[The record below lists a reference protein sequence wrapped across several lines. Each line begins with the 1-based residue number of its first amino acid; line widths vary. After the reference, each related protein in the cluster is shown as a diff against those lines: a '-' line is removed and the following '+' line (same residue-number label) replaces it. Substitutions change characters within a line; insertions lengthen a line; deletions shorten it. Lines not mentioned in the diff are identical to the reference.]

1 MLERKDEGR
10 NDGAPCCSL
19 GSPRTTC
26 HICALCLP
34 AHPCPASRKSSQ
46 LNADTLSLIAL
57 NFGQLFVL
65 SLLLGA
71 AVGLFSAWFIKRT
84 FVQ

>member
-1 MLERKDEGR
+1 MDHSACGR
-10 NDGAPCCSL
+10 LLTPAV
-19 GSPRTTC
+19 PRLPSFTC
-26 HICALCLP
+26 IC
-34 AHPCPASRKSSQ
+34 RKSSQ

-57 NFGQLFVL
+57 SFGQLFVL

>member
-1 MLERKDEGR
+1 MCRHDWLWLLGFVALQS
-10 NDGAPCCSL
+10 APH
-19 GSPRTTC
+19 P
-26 HICALCLP
+26 LP
-34 AHPCPASRKSSQ
+34 ACPLHCRKSSQ

-57 NFGQLFVL
+57 SFGQLFVL